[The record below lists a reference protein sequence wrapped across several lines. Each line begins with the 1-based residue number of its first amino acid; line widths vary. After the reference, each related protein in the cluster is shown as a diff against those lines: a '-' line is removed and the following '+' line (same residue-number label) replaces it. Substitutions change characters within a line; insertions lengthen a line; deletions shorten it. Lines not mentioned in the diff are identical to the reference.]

1 MELSD
6 LRHKGMWMVNTGED
20 NIGINMSWPNNIF
33 EVP

>member
-1 MELSD
+1 MA
-6 LRHKGMWMVNTGED
+6 NAGED

>member
-1 MELSD
+1 MKLSD